1 MSSKKRKSIK
11 SLVNPKNKT
20 TNHREQATEKPNDTP
35 VFTSLPNNTNQPN
48 DFVKDRREK
57 TTLKGSYIQR
67 RTWNQPTP
75 NEKRPLGQKTI
86 KELDDTAQNS
96 EKRPLNK
103 LDTKEPP
110 LEQTLPSHTVE
121 IEPAN
126 FQGIKKYPEPPKKD
140 AEETLQTSAQS
151 QNSQKTKILE
161 ETLLSEPAPTAL
173 IDAGKEKTSQLP
185 SGKEKTSQ
193 LPSGKEKTKH
203 MFEGLP
209 QTRLTSG
216 NTPPLLEDKPKT
228 TAETQDQNKETAGAK
243 TQKNSKSE
251 TKTNDDSQ
259 KAQTAST
266 NNTSVIAF
274 ETTVNTPD
282 ETEANPVEDQDKL
295 TTASTK
301 SEKLGRK
308 ATLYLVLF
316 VSAWTVLAVFA
327 SQFITSFAMQ
337 LFLGSKIQ
345 LPFWTAVTNALTY
358 LLAVT
363 LIVTI
368 PPKIA
373 KTARKTQRTRQ
384 TELAKHSD
392 SQAAKPEAKKSQKNQ
407 PSIITNLALRSDSEK
422 IHYTEELDQTED
434 EITTSLSNN
443 LKTNRKELGLL
454 GAPTFVDIGLAPIG
468 YAIYLALA
476 AIFSQLMSML
486 FQWFNNN
493 EAQDVGFTTSL
504 EGFDRIIAVISLVFI
519 APIAEEIIFRGWLY
533 GKLRNRIK
541 LPLAIIITS
550 LLFAI
555 LHGQWNVGVSVFA
568 LSLVL
573 CGLRE
578 VTGTIWSGMILH
590 MLSNGIAFY
599 LLYIAII

>member
-11 SLVNPKNKT
+11 SLVNRKNKT

-67 RTWNQPTP
+67 RTWNQPAP

-110 LEQTLPSHTVE
+110 LEQTLPSQTVE

-173 IDAGKEKTSQLP
+173 INA
-185 SGKEKTSQ
+185 GKEKTSQ

-203 MFEGLP
+203 MFEDLP

-216 NTPPLLEDKPKT
+216 STPPLLEDKPKT
-228 TAETQDQNKETAGAK
+228 TAETQDQNKETAKAK
-243 TQKNSKSE
+243 TQKNPKSE
-251 TKTNDDSQ
+251 TKTDDDSQ

-392 SQAAKPEAKKSQKNQ
+392 SQAAKPEPKKSQKNQ
-407 PSIITNLALRSDSEK
+407 PSIITNLALKSDSEK

-434 EITTSLSNN
+434 EITASLSNN

-486 FQWFNNN
+486 FQWFNSN
-493 EAQDVGFTTSL
+493 ESQDVGFTTSL

>member
-11 SLVNPKNKT
+11 SLVNRKNKT

-110 LEQTLPSHTVE
+110 LEQTLPSQTVE

-173 IDAGKEKTSQLP
+173 INA
-185 SGKEKTSQ
+185 GKEKTSQ

-203 MFEGLP
+203 MFEDLP

-216 NTPPLLEDKPKT
+216 STPPLLEDKPKT
-228 TAETQDQNKETAGAK
+228 TAETQDQNKETAKAK
-243 TQKNSKSE
+243 TQKNPKSE
-251 TKTNDDSQ
+251 TKTDDDSQ

-392 SQAAKPEAKKSQKNQ
+392 SQAAKPEPKKSQKNQ
-407 PSIITNLALRSDSEK
+407 PSIITNLALKSDSEK

-434 EITTSLSNN
+434 EITASLSNN

-486 FQWFNNN
+486 FQWFNSN
-493 EAQDVGFTTSL
+493 ESQDVGFTTSL

-519 APIAEEIIFRGWLY
+519 APIAEEVIFRGWLY

>member
-11 SLVNPKNKT
+11 SLVNRKNKT

-110 LEQTLPSHTVE
+110 LEQTLPSQTVE

-173 IDAGKEKTSQLP
+173 INA
-185 SGKEKTSQ
+185 GKEKTSQ

-203 MFEGLP
+203 MFEDLP

-216 NTPPLLEDKPKT
+216 STPPLLEDKPKT
-228 TAETQDQNKETAGAK
+228 TAETQDQNKETAKAK
-243 TQKNSKSE
+243 TQKNPKSE
-251 TKTNDDSQ
+251 TKTDDDSQ

-392 SQAAKPEAKKSQKNQ
+392 SQAAKPEPKKSQKNQ
-407 PSIITNLALRSDSEK
+407 PSIITNLALKSDSEK

-434 EITTSLSNN
+434 EITASLSNN

-486 FQWFNNN
+486 FQWFNSN
-493 EAQDVGFTTSL
+493 ESQDVGFTTSL

>member
-11 SLVNPKNKT
+11 SLVNRKNKT

-173 IDAGKEKTSQLP
+173 INA
-185 SGKEKTSQ
+185 GKEKTSQ

-203 MFEGLP
+203 MFEDLP

-216 NTPPLLEDKPKT
+216 STPPLLEDKPKT
-228 TAETQDQNKETAGAK
+228 TAETQDQNKETAKAK
-243 TQKNSKSE
+243 TQKNPKSE
-251 TKTNDDSQ
+251 TKADNDSQ
-259 KAQTAST
+259 KAQTASI

-384 TELAKHSD
+384 TELAEHSD
-392 SQAAKPEAKKSQKNQ
+392 SQAAKPEPKKSQKNQ
-407 PSIITNLALRSDSEK
+407 PNVITNLALRSDSEK

-434 EITTSLSNN
+434 EITASLSNN